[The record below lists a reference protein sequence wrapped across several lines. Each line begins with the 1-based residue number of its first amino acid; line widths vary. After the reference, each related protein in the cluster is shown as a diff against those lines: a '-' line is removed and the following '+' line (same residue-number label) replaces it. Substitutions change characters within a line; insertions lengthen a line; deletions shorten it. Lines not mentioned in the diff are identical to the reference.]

1 VGFIAPAKASDVRRA
16 IYAITLMLLGA
27 LIVQSVWGAQSTPV
41 QLLNVSYDVSR
52 ELFTQINPVFAA
64 QWKAQSG
71 QSVTVRQSHGGSSAQ
86 ARAVAEGLQADVVTF
101 NQATDIEVLRKAG
114 LVADDWR
121 NRLPDHASPYY
132 SLPLFVVR
140 AGNPK
145 QIHDWNDLTR
155 PGIQVVFPNPRTSG
169 NGRYSYL
176 AAYAYALQQ
185 NKGDPAKA
193 AEFVSKL
200 LANVPVFDTGGRG
213 ATTTF
218 IERQIGDVLITFESE
233 VNAIRTQYARVP
245 LVAVVPSVSLRA
257 DFPVAVVDKVAER
270 HGTRAVAT
278 AYLQFLYSDAGQ
290 ELLAKNFFRV
300 RNPAIAQR
308 YAAQFPALRLLAVE
322 DTLGGWDQVSRTHF
336 AEGGILDKVVAQH

>member
-1 VGFIAPAKASDVRRA
+1 VRKA
-16 IYAITLMLLGA
+16 IYAITLVLLGA
-27 LIVQSVWGAQSTPV
+27 LIIQSVWGAQAKPA
-41 QLLNVSYDVSR
+41 QLLNASYDVSR
-52 ELFTQINPVFAA
+52 ELFTQINPAFAA
-64 QWKAQSG
+64 QWEAKSG
-71 QSVTVRQSHGGSSAQ
+71 QTVTIRQSHGGSSAQ

-101 NQATDIEVLRKAG
+101 NQVTDIELLHKAG
-114 LVADDWR
+114 LVADDWQS
-121 NRLPDHASPYY
+121 RLPDHASPYY
-132 SLPLFVVR
+132 SLPLLLVR

-185 NKGDPAKA
+185 NKGDAAKA
-193 AEFVSKL
+193 AEFISRL

-233 VNAIRTQYARVP
+233 VNAIRTQYAKVP

-270 HGTRAVAT
+270 HGTRAVAN

-290 ELLAKNFFRV
+290 EILARNFFRV

-308 YAAQFPALRLLAVE
+308 YAAQFPAVRLVAVE
-322 DTLGGWDQVSRTHF
+322 DSLGGWDQVIRTHF
-336 AEGGILDKVVAQH
+336 AEGGILDKAGFARR

>member
-1 VGFIAPAKASDVRRA
+1 MGKGLPVRRA
-16 IYAITLMLLGA
+16 IYAITLVLLGA
-27 LIVQSVWGAQSTPV
+27 LIIQSVWGAEPAPA
-41 QLLNVSYDVSR
+41 QLLNASYDVSR
-52 ELFTQINPVFAA
+52 ELFTQLNPAFAA
-64 QWKAQSG
+64 QWKAKSG
-71 QSVTVRQSHGGSSAQ
+71 QTVTVRQSHGGSSSQ

-101 NQATDIEVLRKAG
+101 NQVTDIEVLHKAG
-114 LVADDWR
+114 LVAADWQS
-121 NRLPDHASPYY
+121 RLPERASPYY
-132 SLPLFVVR
+132 SLPLFLVR

-155 PGIQVVFPNPRTSG
+155 PGVQVVFPNPRTSG

-176 AAYAYALQQ
+176 GAYAYALQQ
-185 NKGDPAKA
+185 NKGDTAKA
-193 AEFVSKL
+193 ADFVAKL

-233 VNAIRTQYARVP
+233 VNAIRTQYAKVP

-257 DFPVAVVDKVAER
+257 DFPVAVVDKVVDR

-290 ELLAKNFFRV
+290 EILAKNFYRV

-308 YAAQFPALRLLAVE
+308 HAGQFPAVRLVAVE
-322 DTLGGWDQVSRTHF
+322 ESLGGWDQVIKTHF
-336 AEGGILDKVVAQH
+336 ADGGILDKAGFARR

>member
-1 VGFIAPAKASDVRRA
+1 
-16 IYAITLMLLGA
+16 MLLGA
-27 LIVQSVWGAQSTPV
+27 LIVQSVWGGEGPPV
-41 QLLNVSYDVSR
+41 QLLNASYDVSR
-52 ELFTQINPVFAA
+52 ELFTQINPAFAA
-64 QWKAQSG
+64 QWKARSG
-71 QSVTVRQSHGGSSAQ
+71 QTVTVRQSHGGSSAQ

-101 NQATDIEVLRKAG
+101 NQVTDIEVLRRAG
-114 LVADDWR
+114 LVADGWQG
-121 NRLPDHASPYY
+121 RLPDHASPYY

-140 AGNPK
+140 TGNPK
-145 QIHDWNDLTR
+145 QIHDWNDLIR

-233 VNAIRTQYARVP
+233 VNAIRTQYAKVP

-257 DFPVAVVDKVAER
+257 DFPVAVVDKVADR

-278 AYLQFLYSDAGQ
+278 AYLQFLYTDAGQ
-290 ELLAKNFFRV
+290 EILAKNFYRV
-300 RNPAIAQR
+300 RNAAIAQR
-308 YAAQFPALRLLAVE
+308 YAGQFPQLRLVAVE
-322 DTLGGWDQVSRTHF
+322 DVLGGWDQVIKTHF
-336 AEGGILDKVVAQH
+336 AEGGILDQVMAKH